1 MGAWGP
7 RPCHNAPVRRV
18 LLLAFLAAGSRGE
31 DAAPTPEAIQRAIDA
46 GVVWLKSAQKED
58 GSFGPCFTDRTYDG
72 RPATTGYP
80 LGPTAF
86 ALFTLAVCGV
96 PKEDA
101 TVQRGLKW
109 FIEAEH
115 GNDRYSSYESSAVI
129 LMLCALNRVE
139 APKKLLR
146 TGELRTRPEG
156 SRFTG
161 PEWMRLD
168 ERVQHLIGGK
178 SCYVRGGFGYWDS
191 ERDYADVSAT
201 QFAILALRAASFAGY
216 PVETVR
222 PDLWSRTAD
231 FLRGL
236 QDSSGGFPYHAPFKP
251 SRGMTAAALST
262 LMICRE
268 QIVLLGGKEPASLAA
283 TIEKGFKYLDENF
296 DVETNPSSHAEDQGA
311 YHYCH
316 LYAIERVGMVS
327 GRREFG
333 GKGWYARGAAFLLKE
348 QDGKGRWMDT
358 TCMNP
363 QDVLGTCFALL
374 FLKKATIP
382 AVTR

>member
-1 MGAWGP
+1 M
-7 RPCHNAPVRRV
+7 RRA
-18 LLLAFLAAGSRGE
+18 LLLAVLAIGARGE
-31 DAAPTPEAIQRAIDA
+31 DAAPTPDAIQGAIDA
-46 GVVWLKSAQKED
+46 GVAWLKSAQRED
-58 GSFGPCFTDRTYDG
+58 GSFGPCVSDKSYDG
-72 RPATTGYP
+72 GLGGPAYR

-86 ALFTLAVCGV
+86 SLFTLAVCGV
-96 PKEDA
+96 PKDDA
-101 TVQRGLKW
+101 VVQRGLKW

-115 GNDRYSSYESSAVI
+115 GNDRYTSYESSAAI

-139 APKKLLR
+139 APKKLAR
-146 TGELRTRPEG
+146 TAELRRPPEG
-156 SRFTG
+156 SRFSG

-168 ERVQHLIGGK
+168 ERVQHLIGED

-191 ERDYADVSAT
+191 KPDYADVSAT

-216 PVETVR
+216 PVEAVR
-222 PDLWSRTAD
+222 PDLWGGTAD

-262 LMICRE
+262 LIICRE
-268 QIVLLGGKEPASLAA
+268 QMMLLGGKEPPTLAA
-283 TIEKGFKYLDENF
+283 TIEKGLKYLDANF
-296 DVETNPSSHAEDQGA
+296 DVETNPSPHFEGHDH

-316 LYAIERVGMVS
+316 LYAVERAGMLS

-333 GKGWYARGAAFLLKE
+333 GKGWYARGAAFLLKG
-348 QDGKGRWMDT
+348 QDEKGRWIDT
-358 TCMNP
+358 TCMGP

-382 AVTR
+382 AITR